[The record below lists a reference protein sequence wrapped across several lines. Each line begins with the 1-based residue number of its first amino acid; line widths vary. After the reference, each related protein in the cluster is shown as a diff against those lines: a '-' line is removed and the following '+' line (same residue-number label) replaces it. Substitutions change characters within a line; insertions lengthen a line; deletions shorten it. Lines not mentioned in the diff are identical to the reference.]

1 MANPTSPDHMDE
13 TYAEEL
19 APGQT
24 LLQGQYR
31 IESYLNA
38 GGFGITYL
46 ARDSLNRRVVI
57 KECFPGAL
65 CHRSAT
71 RVRAKSRASADE
83 FRSLVALFL
92 REARNLAKLDHPN
105 IVGVHQVFED
115 NDTAYMA
122 LDLVPGSDLLDIIEG
137 KGIPLDPPRVQAIL
151 LRLLDA
157 IGYMHDQNI
166 LHRDISPDNILVTA
180 KGEPILIDFGSARED
195 AHRATRV
202 LTGMLMVK
210 DGYSPQEFYIANSRQ
225 FPCSDLYALGATFY
239 HAVSGRAPPDSQ
251 TRIAA
256 LATGQPDPCLP
267 LAGRL
272 DAYDPAFLA
281 TIDRAM
287 SVLPGDRVQSAS
299 EWACLIDPSR
309 RQAAFVADA
318 ERTRHIELTIARLIT
333 ESSHLPT
340 PEPEAKAP
348 VPLAEPPAPR
358 VIEYIGF
365 DEEEDDEIHE
375 PADPPDDNPALDDPW
390 PATPEPE
397 ITKTIRPTRP
407 STQRLAEPDRAAQVR
422 CFDWSPPPPEPSIT
436 SRTAR
441 FAIAGLL
448 IGGVIGYLAPFA
460 QNAVSLMVATPSSA
474 IPDEGQG

>member
-1 MANPTSPDHMDE
+1 MAKPISPDLMDE

-122 LDLVPGSDLLDIIEG
+122 LDLIQGHDLLDNIEG

-151 LRLLDA
+151 LQLLDA

-180 KGEPILIDFGSARED
+180 KGEPVLIDFGSARED
-195 AHRATRV
+195 ANRATRV

-225 FPCSDLYALGATFY
+225 LPCSDLYALGATFY
-239 HAVSGRAPPDSQ
+239 HAVSGRPPPDSQ
-251 TRIAA
+251 TRITA
-256 LATGQPDPCLP
+256 LATGRPDPCQP
-267 LAGRL
+267 LTGRFADF
-272 DAYDPAFLA
+272 DAAFLEA
-281 TIDRAM
+281 IDKVM
-287 SVLPGDRVQSAS
+287 SILPDDRIQTAA
-299 EWACLIDPSR
+299 EWARLIDPSR
-309 RQAAFVADA
+309 RVAAALADT
-318 ERTRHIELTIARLIT
+318 ERVRDIELTIARIISEASYLPLQET
-333 ESSHLPT
+333 EVEVAIVPAELP
-340 PEPEAKAP
+340 
-348 VPLAEPPAPR
+348 VPR

-365 DEEEDDEIHE
+365 DDDDDDEAHAQSTIDKPINEEVCAASEE
-375 PADPPDDNPALDDPW
+375 PAVTNIARHD
-390 PATPEPE
+390 
-397 ITKTIRPTRP
+397 RPL
-407 STQRLAEPDRAAQVR
+407 TQRFATLGPLPPVR
-422 CFDWSPPPPEPSIT
+422 RFEWSPPPPEPSIAG
-436 SRTAR
+436 RTALV
-441 FAIAGLL
+441 AVAGLV
-448 IGGVIGYLAPFA
+448 IGGAIGLLAPFA
-460 QNAVSLMVATPSSA
+460 ENAVTLMFTAPALA
-474 IPDEGQG
+474 ILDEGQG